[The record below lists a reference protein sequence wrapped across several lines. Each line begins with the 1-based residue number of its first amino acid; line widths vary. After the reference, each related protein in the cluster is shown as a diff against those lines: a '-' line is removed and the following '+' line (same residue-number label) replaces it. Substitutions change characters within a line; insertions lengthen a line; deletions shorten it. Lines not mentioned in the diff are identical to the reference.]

1 MGKSGQCGDERAT
14 VLLVD
19 DSAINTRMLAHA
31 LSEYNTLV
39 ASNGPDA
46 INLALTHHPDIIL
59 LDVQMPGMD
68 GFEVCRLLR
77 RSPKTKDIPVIF
89 LTGLMEPGSVARGFQ
104 AGAVDYIT
112 KPFEFAEVK
121 ARLATHLDLCRTRR
135 ALAVQNRLLENK
147 LREQRLNIELARR
160 ILGLVNGVCPRY
172 VDLADGLALFCLPI
186 AVPCR
191 VEGGDHYFVRT
202 LHSQEASA
210 QTVVSVKDQSGHA
223 VNCILR
229 SIATD
234 LFHNAILSHRP
245 SIPMEDVLARLNS
258 ALCGSGFFKGDDFC
272 TGVTAVIDHRDLTLR
287 YSSAGHPP
295 IFLIREEE
303 VRPLPTGPSEGNL
316 PFAVHADLPFRSGS
330 ARLVPGDRLLFYTD
344 GVLDLAGEHRGAP
357 FRHPDL
363 ARLLAEC
370 LEKGHRRA
378 SDLVA
383 ALLASLTPYP
393 PADPAFK
400 EALPDDFTLL
410 AIEVEAI
417 QGEERQAFV
426 PAAFSSIDALIE
438 AVLDFIG
445 IADEQFA
452 MAVHEAVL
460 NAWRHGNRQQADLPV
475 EIAVWRGNDDNVAV
489 RDQGSGFDSSEIVDP
504 TSELARVR
512 ECGRGI
518 FIMRKFAAAV
528 RWRKQGR
535 EVILSRNRGV
545 LPVAPWSSSFS
556 LWR

>member
-1 MGKSGQCGDERAT
+1 
-14 VLLVD
+14 
-19 DSAINTRMLAHA
+19 
-31 LSEYNTLV
+31 
-39 ASNGPDA
+39 
-46 INLALTHHPDIIL
+46 
-59 LDVQMPGMD
+59 
-68 GFEVCRLLR
+68 
-77 RSPKTKDIPVIF
+77 
-89 LTGLMEPGSVARGFQ
+89 
-104 AGAVDYIT
+104 
-112 KPFEFAEVK
+112 
-121 ARLATHLDLCRTRR
+121 
-135 ALAVQNRLLENK
+135 
-147 LREQRLNIELARR
+147 
-160 ILGLVNGVCPRY
+160 
-172 VDLADGLALFCLPI
+172 
-186 AVPCR
+186 
-191 VEGGDHYFVRT
+191 
-202 LHSQEASA
+202 
-210 QTVVSVKDQSGHA
+210 
-223 VNCILR
+223 
-229 SIATD
+229 
-234 LFHNAILSHRP
+234 
-245 SIPMEDVLARLNS
+245 
-258 ALCGSGFFKGDDFC
+258 
-272 TGVTAVIDHRDLTLR
+272 
-287 YSSAGHPP
+287 
-295 IFLIREEE
+295 
-303 VRPLPTGPSEGNL
+303 
-316 PFAVHADLPFRSGS
+316 
-330 ARLVPGDRLLFYTD
+330 
-344 GVLDLAGEHRGAP
+344 
-357 FRHPDL
+357 
-363 ARLLAEC
+363 
-370 LEKGHRRA
+370 
-378 SDLVA
+378 
-383 ALLASLTPYP
+383 LTPYP
-393 PADPAFK
+393 PTDPAFK